1 MALLSIFLAN
11 PLDAAGN
18 TAALVAAM
26 ALATEGVRIEYS
38 GATPARFRAN
48 GGYVVGVPANRT
60 LAGVEVVP
68 GSAPATKLALTE
80 TDGAGG
86 TVVTGTLGA
95 CTNVIVRDLQ
105 IDGGRSIG
113 GWGTQTGACVAMAGQ
128 QDYPGGASRHGV
140 QIINCYL
147 FDGFTQQTSILSV
160 NGFEVRGVKTWATAN
175 PTVSAHGGD
184 HDAVAVDK
192 PAKNGLIVG
201 CDLDAYGQECLKFEN
216 ATDILIDSCVIRM
229 YATFTQD
236 IAACASEVGRI
247 TFRRCTI
254 DAAIIIGNL
263 KRRHIPGSGANTR
276 KATDVLTVSAAGVIG
291 GTITATSTPTAFVAG
306 DVGKSVGCY
315 SGFGTG
321 FGIIESVTTGTA
333 TIRVYDVFA
342 NNDGTPL
349 VYEANEWVLGYCD
362 NGGDGSLTF
371 ERNTFTVNGLIWP
384 QDATAANYGTQ
395 TITDNYFDPR
405 GNSYKYPAG
414 VAPVASGNA
423 FDNGPLRRF
432 VRPSAPKYTLGGGTG
447 ISGLNE
453 ACARAN
459 AGSSINTAIGYA
471 QAGDEVVCVDG
482 LYTAAAGGAN
492 RGINLGGKAITL
504 RAESAYGAVVDLSGG
519 SSWQGIAS
527 SADVAGALVWGL
539 VFYGAG
545 KGGGNGIG
553 ISLTGTTALTLRK
566 VAMLGCVTA
575 NNGAGFKSTSTG
587 AWTMEDYWIEG
598 CDGGATVAGLYNV
611 ATPAGAAPVLRRGV
625 IRGCTTSGAG
635 VGAAGRISCAGTVI
649 EGLEVSGNAGTGAT
663 AIAGLAITTSC
674 SITNLTAAGNAS
686 GASAVANDVSIGNNI
701 TVTGDSWI
709 CRSTANGLKPLAN
722 GATASVITLS
732 NSNIVGW
739 DGTNA
744 SVCNGTPALLN
755 LSTISANDPLFV
767 DPIGGNYQLQ
777 PGSPARGAG
786 VLHAGAYDAF
796 NRPLAVANQGAWA

>member
-1 MALLSIFLAN
+1 MGLLSIFLAN

-26 ALATEGVRIEYS
+26 GLATEGVRIEYS

-60 LAGVEVVP
+60 LAGSEVVP
-68 GSAPATKLALTE
+68 GSAPVTRLALTE
-80 TDGAGG
+80 TDGNGG
-86 TVVTGTLGA
+86 TVVTGLAGNATGI
-95 CTNVIVRDLQ
+95 VVRDLQ

-113 GWGTQTGACVAMAGQ
+113 GWGVQAGGCVVMAGQ
-128 QDYPGGASRHGV
+128 QDYPAGAARHGL

-147 FDGFTQQTSILSV
+147 FDGLTSQSTILSV
-160 NGFEVRGVKTWATAN
+160 NGFEMRGCKTWATGN
-175 PTVSAHGGD
+175 PTNSAHGGD
-184 HDAVAVDK
+184 HDATTVDK
-192 PAKNGLIVG
+192 PTKNGLITG

-216 ATDILIDSCVIRM
+216 ATDIVIDGCTIRM
-229 YATFTQD
+229 YVTFTQD
-236 IAACASEVGRI
+236 IAACYSECGRI

-263 KRRHIPGSGANTR
+263 KRRHIPGAAANVR
-276 KATDVLTVSAAGVIG
+276 KATDVLTVSAAGVVG
-291 GTITATSTPTAFVAG
+291 GTITATSAPTAFVGG

-321 FGIIESVTTGTA
+321 FGIIEGVAAGTA

-342 NNDGTPL
+342 NNDASPL

-362 NGGDGSLTF
+362 NAGDGTLTF
-371 ERNTFTVNGLIWP
+371 ERNTFTVSGLIWP
-384 QDATAANYGTQ
+384 QDANAANYGTQ

-414 VAPVASGNA
+414 LVPVTSGNA

-447 ISGLNE
+447 IAGLNE

-459 AGSSINTAIGYA
+459 APSSINTAIGYA

-482 LYTAAAGGAN
+482 VYTAAAGGAN
-492 RGINLGGKAITL
+492 RSINLGGKAITL
-504 RAESAYGAVVDLSGG
+504 RAESAFGAVIDLTGG

-545 KGGGNGIG
+545 IGGGNGIG

-566 VAMLGCVTA
+566 VAMLSCKTA
-575 NNGAGFKSTSTG
+575 NNGAGFKSVSTG
-587 AWTMEDYWIEG
+587 AWVMEDFVIED

-611 ATPAGAAPVLRRGV
+611 ATPAGTPPVLRRGA
-625 IRGCTTSGAG
+625 IRRCTTSGAA
-635 VGAAGRISCAGTVI
+635 VGAAARLGCAGTVI
-649 EGLEVSGNAGTGAT
+649 EGLEVTRNTGTGAT
-663 AIAGLAITTSC
+663 SIAGLAMTASC
-674 SITNLTAAGNAS
+674 SITNLTAADNVS
-686 GASAVANDVSIGNNI
+686 GATAVANDVAIGNSMTI
-701 TVTGDSWI
+701 SGDSWI

-722 GATASVITLS
+722 GATASVISIS
-732 NSNIVGW
+732 NSNLAGW
-739 DGTNA
+739 DGTNG
-744 SVCNGTPALLN
+744 SVCNGTPAQLA
-755 LSTISANDPLFV
+755 LSNISANDPLFV
-767 DPIGGNYQLQ
+767 DSIGGNYQLQ